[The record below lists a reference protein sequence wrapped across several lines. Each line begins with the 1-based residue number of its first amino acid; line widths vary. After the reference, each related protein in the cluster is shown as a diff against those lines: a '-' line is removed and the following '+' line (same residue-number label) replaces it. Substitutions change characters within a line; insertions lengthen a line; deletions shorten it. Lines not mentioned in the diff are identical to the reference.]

1 MFTIRNLVMAAA
13 TFALAAALPAFAAS
27 SIVPAQPTAFERVDL
42 RMTVDSCT
50 FNPSTVRVRASAS
63 RHNAIAV
70 TQRPNACLLPGTPQ
84 VVDVRLGSLASG
96 DYHVEVYANPDGE
109 AAGTPVETLA
119 FSVREPAEIAV
130 FPPPPR
136 PLTEYSGL
144 WWNPLE
150 SGWGLAL
157 HQSALHSLFGAWFVY
172 GADGEP
178 EWYTLQDGGWT
189 DSTTWRGAIYR
200 TTGPFFAGPG
210 YDPRLVLVQAA
221 GTATLDFAIR
231 EGEEGRAR
239 FTYTLAGVT
248 TTKVIER
255 MRF

>member
-1 MFTIRNLVMAAA
+1 MFTIRNFVMAAA
-13 TFALAAALPAFAAS
+13 TCALAAALPAVAAS
-27 SIVPAQPTAFERVDL
+27 RIVPAQPTAFEPVNL

-50 FNPSTVRVRASAS
+50 FNPATVRVRAAM
-63 RHNAIAV
+63 NVLAV
-70 TQRPNACLLPGTPQ
+70 TQQLNACLLPGTPQ
-84 VVDVRLGSLASG
+84 TVDVGLGSLVSG
-96 DYHVEVYANPDGE
+96 DYRVEVYANPDGE
-109 AAGTPVETLA
+109 AAGTPIETLA
-119 FSVREPAEIAV
+119 FSVREPVEIAV

-157 HQSALHSLFGAWFVY
+157 HQSALRSLFGGWFVY
-172 GADGEP
+172 GPGGEP
-178 EWYTLQDGGWT
+178 VWYTLQGGQWT

-200 TTGPFFAGPG
+200 TTGPSFAGPD

-221 GTATLDFAIR
+221 GTATLDFRIR

-239 FTYTLAGVT
+239 FTYTLGGVT
-248 TTKVIER
+248 TTKTISR
-255 MRF
+255 MVF